1 MLRVTLFLAL
11 SLGLSGCA
19 SSLPPTPPPAPPVAE
34 PEPDDAFKSFG
45 GTIIAPGTE
54 ITVHREP
61 IGVSELRAMIAL
73 GKTEWVIHTQPG
85 GKEDKTATANIV
97 IQRGDDAQSIRVQ
110 SGESGEGLGVTIE
123 VLEAGEVYEE
133 ASMRWVPFAKIKV
146 TKTP

>member
-1 MLRVTLFLAL
+1 MRRLVL
-11 SLGLSGCA
+11 SLGLSLCLSGCA
-19 SSLPPTPPPAPPVAE
+19 TSLPPTPPPAAPAAE
-34 PEPDDAFKSFG
+34 PEPDDAFRSFG
-45 GTIIAPGTE
+45 GPVIAPGAQ

-85 GKEDKTATANIV
+85 GKEDKTATANLV
-97 IQRGDDAQSIRVQ
+97 IQIGDEAKSIRVQ
-110 SGESGEGLGVTIE
+110 TGESGEALGVTIE